1 MAARS
6 LRAVGLAIT
15 LVSVVAFSTIVYS
28 AYADVSTIFS
38 TLGSGS
44 GSSAIAAREVVRGST
59 ATVYLNV
66 TMQNKGLYPVMM
78 AISCLDSQ
86 GAKVT
91 CNSPSVTVAPGTK
104 QTLHFVMAINDFRTQ
119 GGTSNNNIHVNG
131 TVLLAL
137 DQFASISIAVDLG
150 SLAHQGGG

>member
-15 LVSVVAFSTIVYS
+15 LVSLVAFSTLIYS
-28 AYADVSTIFS
+28 AYTDVTTIFS

-44 GSSAIAAREVVRGST
+44 GSSAITARELVQGST
-59 ATVYLNV
+59 ATIYLNV
-66 TMQNKGLYPVMM
+66 TMQNKGLYPIMM
-78 AISCLDSQ
+78 AISCPNSQ
-86 GAKVT
+86 GANVT
-91 CNSPSVTVAPGTK
+91 CNSPSITVAPGMN
-104 QTLHFVMAINDFRTQ
+104 QTLHFVMAIKDFSQTQ
-119 GGTSNNNIHVNG
+119 GGTSNIHVNG

-137 DQFASISIAVDLG
+137 EQFASITVAVDLG